1 MINKLLI
8 SALLLIGVTL
18 LTSWTDVDKNKGALV
33 SISVTSKGL
42 LQKGY
47 GIEFTMTN
55 LDTRISYKSKS
66 LGPFSAH
73 SFISDLPAGNYIVT
87 EIEVPLGGF
96 KYINRSPGI
105 QEFFGVLKIE
115 DSQNYYLGNF
125 HGIRKT
131 GRINV
136 FHLRLEGDEIPVR
149 LLKKLSKSGITLREA
164 DFIKT
169 FPYLKDELLVY

>member
-1 MINKLLI
+1 MKITSLI
-8 SALLLIGVTL
+8 IIVLLIGLTL
-18 LTSWTDVDKNKGALV
+18 LTSWSDVDKNKGALV
-33 SISVTSKGL
+33 SISVTSNGL

-55 LDTRISYKSKS
+55 LVTKASYVSKS
-66 LGPFSAH
+66 LGPFSPH
-73 SFISDLPAGNYIVT
+73 SVIRDLPAGNYIVAK
-87 EIEVPLGGF
+87 IEVPLGGF

-131 GRINV
+131 GKMNV
-136 FHLRLEGDEIPVR
+136 FYLRLKDEVIPVS